1 MKIKLT
7 LIVVLF
13 TQILCAQNN
22 NSSNNT
28 TISESNWNSKTL
40 LSELFEGEKVESLNA
55 IKWKPYNGEFV
66 QTSFDGYC
74 YTTID
79 SIYSFKT
86 DESNYRIV
94 VMKTISFFDKDMIEP
109 SIADG
114 STVGIAL
121 FKEEDNNWNLLN
133 FNRSILLNG
142 GAGYLGKIQIIDLGK
157 NSMLLSLDE
166 IEHQEVDLHQ
176 YLISLNPSNFGMI
189 VFSTK
194 LFHRIVDDN
203 ETEYKF
209 EFSEIEIKKA
219 ETEEEPTVMKLTKKC
234 TTIKEEIETTTV
246 LSTVLLEF
254 DGYGFY

>member
-1 MKIKLT
+1 MKFIFII
-7 LIVVLF
+7 LISISF
-13 TQILCAQNN
+13 NKAFSQDKITHKQIY
-22 NSSNNT
+22 
-28 TISESNWNSKTL
+28 ISESNWNAKTL

-55 IKWKPYNGEFV
+55 IKWKPYKGEFV
-66 QTSFDGYC
+66 QVSFDGSC

-94 VMKTISFFDKDMIEP
+94 VMKTIPYFDKDMMEP

-121 FKEEDNNWNLLN
+121 FSEESNHWNLVN
-133 FNRSILLNG
+133 FNRSVILNG
-142 GAGYLGKIQIIDLGK
+142 GAGYLGTIKIIDLGN
-157 NSMLLSLDE
+157 NSILLSLDE

-194 LFHRIVDDN
+194 LFHRIEDDN
-203 ETEYKF
+203 ETGYKF
-209 EFSEIEIKKA
+209 EFSEVEIKKA
-219 ETEEEPTVMKLTKKC
+219 AIEDEAPIMKLTKKC
-234 TTIKEEIETTTV
+234 TTIKEEIETTKV

>member
-1 MKIKLT
+1 MHLKTT

-22 NSSNNT
+22 NSSIKT
-28 TISESNWNSKTL
+28 SISESNWNSKTL

-79 SIYSFKT
+79 SIYNFKT
-86 DESNYRIV
+86 NESNYRIV
-94 VMKTISFFDKDMIEP
+94 VMKTIPYFDKDMMEP
-109 SIADG
+109 SISDG

-121 FKEEDNNWNLLN
+121 FSEENNHWNLVN
-133 FNRSILLNG
+133 FNRSVILNG
-142 GAGYLGKIQIIDLGK
+142 GAGYLGTIKIIDLGN

-176 YLISLNPSNFGMI
+176 YFISLNPSNFGMI
-189 VFSTK
+189 VFSTR
-194 LFHRIVDDN
+194 LFHRIIDDN

-219 ETEEEPTVMKLTKKC
+219 ENENEAPIMKLTKKC
-234 TTIKEEIETTTV
+234 TTIKEEIETTKI
-246 LSTVLLEF
+246 LSTDLLEF